1 LFVGEGFGD
10 FGWEMDLVAEV
21 DGEIGEQ
28 GDAGI
33 GSEVIASDQGL
44 EGDGGFGSWDALA
57 ESCGEVREGAEGIES
72 GAEEGV
78 EVGSSE
84 FRDADDDGTGG
95 DVAEAL
101 ATAVE
106 EGGDPAD
113 EVEEGE
119 EIDGAEQVAEEEL
132 TEAEFEAFGID
143 DAELEQAFADGL
155 TVPEPFGEDA
165 IEDGEEE
172 DAELGEGLAEVG
184 GDEGQAGEEGDE
196 DDVAGDDEGEV
207 DEVGEG
213 AGEGAGDGEGEFD
226 ALRGADAEEVQ
237 GAGLVWVEEERP
249 AKLRKRTRMPSSTR
263 PKAILME

>member
-1 LFVGEGFGD
+1 MFVGEGFGD
-10 FGWEMDLVAEV
+10 FGWEMDLIAEV

-28 GDAGI
+28 GDPGI

-57 ESCGEVREGAEGIES
+57 ESCGEVREGSEGIES
-72 GAEEGV
+72 GAEEGI
-78 EVGSSE
+78 EVGSGE

-101 ATAVE
+101 AAAVE

-172 DAELGEGLAEVG
+172 DAELGEGLAEV
-184 GDEGQAGEEGDE
+184 
-196 DDVAGDDEGEV
+196 
-207 DEVGEG
+207 
-213 AGEGAGDGEGEFD
+213 
-226 ALRGADAEEVQ
+226 
-237 GAGLVWVEEERP
+237 
-249 AKLRKRTRMPSSTR
+249 
-263 PKAILME
+263 